1 MAKRKKPSADT
12 FDFDAPGEAGGSS
25 GNGSGEWIEVSQQLS
40 PDAISKILSS
50 SAGDQLYR
58 LVDGTAS
65 LTDLFYPI
73 LTTDKTGVFILVN
86 K

>member
-1 MAKRKKPSADT
+1 MDFPIYAQSQDQFAVLYWSDAD
-12 FDFDAPGEAGGSS
+12 
-25 GNGSGEWIEVSQQLS
+25 GNGSGEWIELSQQLS
-40 PDAISKILSS
+40 PDEISKILSS
-50 SAGDQLYR
+50 SAGDELYR
-58 LVDGTAS
+58 LVDGSAS